1 MLKVFI
7 LIYEQGV
14 GAGGSY
20 VRSPTEWMIIIKIWS
35 AS

>member
-7 LIYEQGV
+7 LIYELGV
-14 GAGGSY
+14 RAGGLY
-20 VRSPTEWMIIIKIWS
+20 VRYPTEWMIIIKFRS

>member
-1 MLKVFI
+1 MLRVFI
-7 LIYEQGV
+7 LIYELGV

-20 VRSPTEWMIIIKIWS
+20 VRSPTEWMITIKMRS